1 KIRNV
6 LQNCF
11 MMRLVE
17 DAADEIA
24 RLDVEAAGAPF
35 GADLLLRL
43 EAILRLTTLAEETS
57 PSDSVR
63 RRRLLA
69 AEVDPYHEAALDP
82 RTTAWMTHLREE
94 VRRARG
100 GALPTLERWRE
111 IIPSLTT
118 YPHGEALEASWRDD
132 DREHRILA
140 GAVAAAAW
148 APDAATGDAIAAVL
162 LVARGRTA
170 DLRLLPFHALPASA
184 RDAACAAYRAGDR
197 TGWETMALQ
206 LAADAA
212 RRWRARIAAI
222 VSGVAAEEDR
232 LTALGRAGHT
242 ARRALPLLRRQGALT
257 MPILAEDLG
266 ISRPAA
272 TDALERMAAA
282 GCAVELTGRA
292 RDRVWGYAPLVQ
304 SAP

>member
-1 KIRNV
+1 MIRY
-6 LQNCF
+6 
-11 MMRLVE
+11 VE
-17 DAADEIA
+17 EASDEVA
-24 RLDVEAAGAPF
+24 RLDTEAAVAPF

-43 EAILRLTTLAEETS
+43 DATARLTAPTDDAGAQGH
-57 PSDSVR
+57 R
-63 RRRLLA
+63 HRLLA
-69 AEVDPYHEAALDP
+69 AEIDPFHESALDP
-82 RTTAWMTHLREE
+82 RTRAWMTHLREE

-100 GALPTLERWRE
+100 GALPTLERWRDLV
-111 IIPSLTT
+111 PSLTT

-132 DREHRILA
+132 DREQHLLG

-170 DLRLLPFHALPASA
+170 DLRLLPFEGVPAEA
-184 RDAACAAYRAGDR
+184 RADACAAYRAGDR
-197 TGWETMALQ
+197 TAWEALA
-206 LAADAA
+206 LRGIAAGA
-212 RRWRARIAAI
+212 RRWRGRLAAI
-222 VSGVAAEEDR
+222 TAVAPGEDAR
-232 LTALGRAGHT
+232 LATLGRAGHT

-272 TDALERMAAA
+272 TEALERMTAA

-292 RDRVWGYAPLVQ
+292 RDRVWGYAPLLID
-304 SAP
+304 